1 MTELRSFAF
10 LGLVATATIA
20 CSGTDDPAAPVI
32 SVTIVRP
39 HEGESFAISAD
50 NQDIDFELAFQ
61 NFAPVLAGQEG
72 PSLRKGQVRLYV
84 DDDLCNDPGKAP
96 DEPAVP
102 YNAIYPNEANEHHL
116 GMDYCFG
123 GAAALDNATH
133 TLEAQIWNG
142 ATRLMQP
149 AASQRITFKTTYS
162 AAAEAGTSEPTDGA
176 TE

>member
-1 MTELRSFAF
+1 M
-10 LGLVATATIA
+10 A
-20 CSGTDDPAAPVI
+20 CSGKDDPAPPVI
-32 SVTIVRP
+32 SVEIVRP
-39 HEGESFAISAD
+39 HEGESFAITAD
-50 NQDIDFELAFQ
+50 AADIDFDLKFQ
-61 NFAPVLAGQEG
+61 NFTPVLTGQEG
-72 PSLRKGQVRLYV
+72 TDLHKGQVRLYV

-102 YNAIYPNEANEHHL
+102 YNAIFPNEANEHHL

-142 ATRLMQP
+142 PTRLMQP

-162 AAAEAGTSEPTDGA
+162 AEGGTGTSEPTDGGA
-176 TE
+176 E